1 MSKKTVKVPES
12 ELVTLMDKIV
22 TEAVKKEKT
31 KWIAEQDSKLE
42 EKVNAILEA
51 KLAEQK
57 PAVNE
62 SKKKEISNDE
72 KIAAIVG
79 GKLAK

>member
-31 KWIAEQDSKLE
+31 NWIAEQDSKLE

-62 SKKKEISNDE
+62 SEEVSNDE
-72 KIAAIVG
+72 KIAAIVE